1 MPAFKISRCKAPHEI
16 DEPQWD
22 DQEDPE
28 PKECPDCFSSMTQK
42 KCGRY
47 DYLQCDSKTCTKI
60 IELENDYE

>member
-1 MPAFKISRCKAPHEI
+1 MIE
-16 DEPQWD
+16 
-22 DQEDPE
+22 PE